1 VRAARVVLED
11 EQVLCIL
18 GHVRPSCIELWAHE
32 LTGGHKALM
41 PLGLLLITDR
51 KERDQRVG
59 GVSEVS
65 LTQGGECHVRHLLDG
80 VIDLTTNDD
89 SRSGH
94 HAVDGYLHP
103 DLTTHS
109 GHGPERVYSGRRG
122 SSRRSRGGRVHSR
135 GLTETTSHVGP
146 WYEDIHPHRGSSG
159 GNHPCSSVRTDHE
172 NITNPM

>member
-32 LTGGHKALM
+32 LAGGHKALM

-103 DLTTHS
+103 NLTNIQAM
-109 GHGPERVYSGRRG
+109 GLKG
-122 SSRRSRGGRVHSR
+122 STAVDGDRPVVAEADECTQEDSRRQRVMLAH
-135 GLTETTSHVGP
+135 GTKTSILIEGAVGVIIHV
-146 WYEDIHPHRGSSG
+146 YQ
-159 GNHPCSSVRTDHE
+159 
-172 NITNPM
+172 